1 MIENASIKC
10 AILHNRITRKGGDR
24 YVDGQAGKVCSLL
37 KNLCF
42 FHGKITKKY
51 RIPCFIITFV
61 AQKYR
66 MDKVQQIKSP
76 ISAEFEVFKQKFD
89 ASLQSSNPLLSE
101 VIRFIKQRK
110 GKMMRPILA
119 LLMAK
124 VCGKIEDSTYYAAIS
139 LELLHTASLVH
150 DDVVDESDKRRGQS
164 SVNAIYDNKV
174 SVLVGDYLLATS
186 LTNAALTGDIR
197 LVELVSRLGQNLSEG
212 EIIQLSNTNASDF
225 SEDVY
230 FDVIKKKTAALFA
243 TAAEA
248 GAKSVKVDD
257 ELSKKAE
264 LFGELLGIAFQIK
277 DDIFDYYASDE
288 VGKPTGN
295 DMREGKLTLPALY
308 VLNTLKDESMIAL
321 ALKIRA
327 LEATQEEITLFIDY
341 VKSNGGIEYATDVMK
356 DYRNKALSQLPDTT
370 SPELREALTAY
381 IDYVIERKK

>member
-1 MIENASIKC
+1 MER
-10 AILHNRITRKGGDR
+10 LE
-24 YVDGQAGKVCSLL
+24 
-37 KNLCF
+37 
-42 FHGKITKKY
+42 
-51 RIPCFIITFV
+51 
-61 AQKYR
+61 
-66 MDKVQQIKSP
+66 QIKSP

-89 ASLQSSNPLLSE
+89 ASLQSSNPLLGE
-101 VIRFIKQRK
+101 VINFIKQRK
-110 GKMMRPILA
+110 GKMMRPILT

-124 VCGKIEDSTYYAAIS
+124 LYGEIEDSTYYAAIS

-186 LTNAALTGDIR
+186 LTNAALTTDVQ
-197 LVELVSRLGQNLSEG
+197 LVELVSRLGQALSEG

-230 FDVIKKKTAALFA
+230 FDVIKKKTAALFS

-248 GAKSVKVDD
+248 GARSVKSSD
-257 ELSKKAE
+257 EMAKNAA

-277 DDIFDYYASDE
+277 DDIFDYYKSD
-288 VGKPTGN
+288 VLGKPTGN

-308 VLNTLKDESMIAL
+308 VLNTLKDEAMISL
-321 ALKIRA
+321 ALKIRS
-327 LEATQEEITLFIDY
+327 LEATSEEIAHFIDY
-341 VKSNGGIEYATDVMK
+341 VKTNGGIDYATEVMVN
-356 DYRNKALSQLPDTT
+356 YRNQALQILPQTT
-370 SPELREALTAY
+370 SPQLRDALTAY

>member
-1 MIENASIKC
+1 MER
-10 AILHNRITRKGGDR
+10 LE
-24 YVDGQAGKVCSLL
+24 
-37 KNLCF
+37 
-42 FHGKITKKY
+42 
-51 RIPCFIITFV
+51 
-61 AQKYR
+61 
-66 MDKVQQIKSP
+66 QIKSP

-89 ASLQSSNPLLSE
+89 ASLQSSNPLLGE
-101 VIRFIKQRK
+101 VINFIKQRK
-110 GKMMRPILA
+110 GKMMRPILT

-124 VCGKIEDSTYYAAIS
+124 LYGEIEDSTYYAAIS

-186 LTNAALTGDIR
+186 LTNAAMTTDVQ
-197 LVELVSRLGQNLSEG
+197 LVELVSRLGQALSEG

-230 FDVIKKKTAALFA
+230 FDVIKKKTAALFS

-248 GAKSVKVDD
+248 GARSVKSSD
-257 ELSKKAE
+257 EMAKNAA

-277 DDIFDYYASDE
+277 DDIFDYYKSDE
-288 VGKPTGN
+288 LGKPTGN

-308 VLNTLKDESMIAL
+308 VLNTLKDEAMISL
-321 ALKIRA
+321 ALKIRS
-327 LEATQEEITLFIDY
+327 LEATSEEIAHFIDY
-341 VKSNGGIEYATDVMK
+341 VKTNGGIDYATEVMVN
-356 DYRNKALSQLPDTT
+356 YRNQALQILPQTT
-370 SPELREALTAY
+370 SPQLRDALTAY